1 MTAGLEG
8 SAIAAAGAALAAVA
22 AAGAALVLR
31 ARRRRGGACAAAE
44 AALRASEDR
53 LRWALDATSD
63 IVWDWDL
70 VRDTIYHPS
79 WAQTYGFPEERT
91 PRTGQELL
99 PFIHPE
105 DVPRFHAAMS
115 AVVAGPRERFEVEH
129 RALAASG
136 EWRWVLGRGRVVAR
150 DAAGN
155 ATRLVGTCTDV
166 TEQKRMLGRLQIA
179 DRMASI
185 GTLAA
190 GVAHE
195 INNPLAYVLGNL
207 EVSVERL
214 EELAAPPRPAQD
226 AELPG
231 ALRECVEALREAQ
244 DGARRVRDIVRDMKV
259 FSRVED
265 QPGTAA
271 VEIARALR
279 AALSLADHEIRH
291 RARIVLDVADVPP
304 VVASEARLS
313 QVFLNLLVN
322 AAQAIPE
329 GHADSN
335 EIRVT
340 VRRRGTDEVTIEF
353 HDTGAGIATEHR
365 ERLFDPFFTTKA
377 PGAGTGLG
385 LAICHGIVTAL
396 GGGIEVES
404 EAGEGATFRVTL
416 PIAREAVAPRP
427 DGPSRT
433 ARRAPDA
440 PRARIFVVDDE
451 PLFCRMVERVL
462 AAQHDV
468 VSLNDAREALRRVE
482 AGERYDC
489 AVLDLAMP
497 VLTGMELHAEIARLD
512 PRLAERTL
520 FVTGGAFT
528 AATAE
533 FVSQNPGRV
542 IEKPLA
548 PDTLRTAVARVLG
561 RAERVRGA
569 PAA

>member
-1 MTAGLEG
+1 VDVVPVLR
-8 SAIAAAGAALAAVA
+8 SALGVA
-22 AAGAALVLR
+22 ANAL
-31 ARRRRGGACAAAE
+31 
-44 AALRASEDR
+44 
-53 LRWALDATSD
+53 
-63 IVWDWDL
+63 
-70 VRDTIYHPS
+70 
-79 WAQTYGFPEERT
+79 
-91 PRTGQELL
+91 
-99 PFIHPE
+99 
-105 DVPRFHAAMS
+105 
-115 AVVAGPRERFEVEH
+115 
-129 RALAASG
+129 
-136 EWRWVLGRGRVVAR
+136 
-150 DAAGN
+150 
-155 ATRLVGTCTDV
+155 
-166 TEQKRMLGRLQIA
+166 
-179 DRMASI
+179 
-185 GTLAA
+185 
-190 GVAHE
+190 
-195 INNPLAYVLGNL
+195 
-207 EVSVERL
+207 
-214 EELAAPPRPAQD
+214 
-226 AELPG
+226 
-231 ALRECVEALREAQ
+231 
-244 DGARRVRDIVRDMKV
+244 
-259 FSRVED
+259 
-265 QPGTAA
+265 
-271 VEIARALR
+271 
-279 AALSLADHEIRH
+279 RH
-291 RARIVLDVADVPP
+291 RAQVEVALAPVPP
-304 VVASEARLS
+304 VLASEHRLG

-322 AAQAIPE
+322 AAQAIPD
-329 GHADSN
+329 GHPAGNRVRVVADAADDGRVRV
-335 EIRVT
+335 EIS
-340 VRRRGTDEVTIEF
+340 
-353 HDTGAGIATEHR
+353 DTGSGIPPEILPR
-365 ERLFDPFFTTKA
+365 IFDPFFTTK
-377 PGAGTGLG
+377 PVGVGTGLG

-404 EAGEGATFRVTL
+404 EVGEGATFRVTL

-427 DGPSRT
+427 VGPSRT
-433 ARRAPDA
+433 APLAPDA